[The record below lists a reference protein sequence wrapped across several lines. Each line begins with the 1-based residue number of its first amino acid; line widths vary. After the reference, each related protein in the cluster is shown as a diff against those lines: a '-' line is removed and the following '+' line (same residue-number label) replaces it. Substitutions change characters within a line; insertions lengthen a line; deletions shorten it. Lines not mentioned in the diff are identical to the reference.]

1 MSMLHGVWI
10 AVAMLMAAPLFAQ
23 TSPAVDPP
31 AENMRILRE
40 QLKADKKRVVT
51 ANLELTQ
58 AEAKAFWPV
67 YEEYQKEL
75 HGINDR
81 LAMLIVTYAKAHN
94 ANSLTDARA
103 LDLIER
109 AIAVEEA
116 EAKLK
121 RAFLPKLGKVLP
133 GRKAARYMQ
142 LENKIRAIV
151 KYELAAEVPLAK

>member
-1 MSMLHGVWI
+1 MSMLHAIFI
-10 AVAMLMAAPLFAQ
+10 AAVMVTTAPLFAQ
-23 TSPAVDPP
+23 TSPAMDQP

-40 QLKADKKRVVT
+40 QLKADKKQVVT

-58 AEAKAFWPV
+58 AEAKVFWPV

-81 LAMLIVTYAKAHN
+81 LAMLIVAYAKEHN
-94 ANSLTDARA
+94 ANSLTDAGA
-103 LDLIER
+103 VDLIER

-121 RAFLPKLGKVLP
+121 RTFLPKLGKVLP
-133 GRKAARYMQ
+133 GRKVARYMQ
-142 LENKIRAIV
+142 IENKIRAIV